1 MFATHTVIA
10 ILIGG
15 LLGIAIPVAVIVIFR
30 LKNRDTWLP
39 SVFIGMGVFV
49 LFAQLLEPLLHLVM
63 LPIVQDKPLWYVVY
77 GALAAG
83 IFEETGR
90 FAAYKT
96 VMKRHYSTKNALFMG
111 LGHGGFEALAIGLSF
126 GLYFIMAIVINNMGG
141 IDAFIETAAKN
152 APALLEN
159 SKAQMDAIA
168 AINFGT
174 VLMALYERIVA
185 MTFHVCM
192 SVWVYKAATEK
203 LWLYPVA
210 IAAHALLDVPA
221 AMYQAKAITSIP
233 VVYAIMTA
241 FTAAVVFVTIKRFKK
256 SR

>member
-1 MFATHTVIA
+1 
-10 ILIGG
+10 
-15 LLGIAIPVAVIVIFR
+15 
-30 LKNRDTWLP
+30 
-39 SVFIGMGVFV
+39 
-49 LFAQLLEPLLHLVM
+49 
-63 LPIVQDKPLWYVVY
+63 
-77 GALAAG
+77 
-83 IFEETGR
+83 
-90 FAAYKT
+90 
-96 VMKRHYSTKNALFMG
+96 
-111 LGHGGFEALAIGLSF
+111 
-126 GLYFIMAIVINNMGG
+126 
-141 IDAFIETAAKN
+141 
-152 APALLEN
+152 
-159 SKAQMDAIA
+159 
-168 AINFGT
+168 
-174 VLMALYERIVA
+174 